1 MSKKEITEV
10 TVEDEA
16 AKLEAFKQ
24 SKRDAAKRWK
34 ENKQKQ
40 KEEFL
45 KKSAELNEKLKAK
58 GIWDQLDDEDR
69 AFLESCAN
77 PVAKR
82 TSGGATGTNTIFTQ
96 VFGAEPKVGDSVTLT
111 DIFQKTL
118 KGKSQF
124 DAKVKAWA
132 NEGIVISYKEDAA
145 NMFNSTYTIEA
156 LPNA

>member
-1 MSKKEITEV
+1 MSKKEIVETIA
-10 TVEDEA
+10 EDEA

-77 PVAKR
+77 PVAKK
-82 TSGGATGTNTIFTQ
+82 TSGGAKSTGSIFS
-96 VFGAEPKVGDSVTLT
+96 VIFGTDAKVGDSVTLMT
-111 DIFQKTL
+111 VFQKSL
-118 KGKSQF
+118 KGKQQF
-124 DAKVKAWA
+124 DAKIKEWA
-132 NEGIVISYKEDAA
+132 KEGIIITCQEDAS
-145 NMFNSTYTIEA
+145 NVFNNVYTIEA
-156 LPNA
+156 MPNA